1 VERLSHKNHDGT
13 EIRESGNAGL
23 ALEPFWAESFPVDE
37 GAIGTFD
44 VNFSAVFPDLSML
57 SSLSGD

>member
-1 VERLSHKNHDGT
+1 MERLSHKNHDGT

-44 VNFSAVFPDLSML
+44 VDLLGTMRDRKL
-57 SSLSGD
+57 GEND